1 MLTRSKGGS
10 RSLEVLHELVDWGL
24 TARWSDFP
32 REVQALAR
40 DLTLDCVGCAL
51 GGVVTAKGQAALAAA
66 RDHPRSP
73 GISVPGLRRGAE
85 PWSAVLAWGEL
96 VNALEFDADLTPCH
110 VSPFV
115 FPASWVSGE
124 QADRPG
130 QSVLESVVIG
140 HEVTARLAG
149 RMPGLRSLSG
159 TARHPRYRFRQRW
172 SAYNTGIVGSVVSQV
187 RLQGGGPR
195 EAYRALGIAAGLCPV
210 PLSSRFFLTPRPTD
224 GKYGLPGGVSLAARV
239 SVDLAFAGY
248 GGDEAAL
255 LGPNGLLTI
264 LGNGPA
270 DLTGLTKD
278 LGETWR
284 IRDSVFKRFPTGGV
298 GHVGLDLFERFLRE
312 TGTSPEE
319 IEEVRVTSDPI
330 VEVPVLANRTVTT
343 GPDAQFSLA
352 WGFAV
357 LPYYPP
363 GPAWQS
369 TAAREDAR
377 VRRLFSKVK
386 IRGDPEVVRDLYRQL
401 VTEHLPYVRRRP
413 TSVEVRTRHGTWRR
427 SDDLAEGY
435 PERPLA
441 SKDLREKFLTN
452 AGVLLPPVE
461 ARNLYSRLVDLGSS
475 RGLGAVG
482 KLLRVPPR
490 PGARL

>member
-1 MLTRSKGGS
+1 MKRSRGGS
-10 RSLEVLHELVDWGL
+10 GSLDVLHDLVEWGL

-32 REVQALAR
+32 REVRALAR

-51 GGVVTAKGQAALAAA
+51 GGVPTTKGRAALAAA
-66 RDHPRSP
+66 RDHPRTP
-73 GISVPGLRRGAE
+73 GVSVPGLGRGSE
-85 PWSAVLAWGEL
+85 PWAAALAWGEL

-124 QADRPG
+124 HADRAG

-149 RMPGLRSLSG
+149 RMPGLRRLTG
-159 TARHPRYRFRQRW
+159 TARYPRYRFRPRW
-172 SAYNTGIVGSVVSQV
+172 GAYNTGILGSVVSDV
-187 RLQGGGPR
+187 RLRGGGPE
-195 EAYRALGIAAGLCPV
+195 EAYRALGIAAGLCPA
-210 PLSSRFFLTPRPTD
+210 PLSSRFFLTPRPSD

-248 GGDEAAL
+248 GGDEGAL

-270 DLTGLTKD
+270 SLTGLSKD

-284 IRDSVFKRFPTGGV
+284 NRDTVFKRLPTGGV
-298 GHVGLDLFERFLRE
+298 GHVGLDLFERFLQE
-312 TGTSPEE
+312 TGTPPEE
-319 IEEVRVTSDPI
+319 IEEVVVTSDPI
-330 VEVPVLANRTVTT
+330 VDVPVLANRTVTT

-357 LPYYPP
+357 LPFYPP

-369 TAAREDAR
+369 TAAREDPR
-377 VRRLFSKVK
+377 VQRLFSKVK
-386 IRGDPEVVRDLYRQL
+386 VRGDPKVVRDLYRQL
-401 VTEHLPYVRRRP
+401 VTQRLPYVRRRP
-413 TSVEVRTRHGTWRR
+413 TQVEVRTRQGTWRE
-427 SDDLAEGY
+427 SDDVAEGY

-441 SKDLREKFLTN
+441 PAKLKEKFLRN
-452 AGVLLPPVE
+452 AGVLLAPAE
-461 ARNLYSRLVDLGSS
+461 ARKLFSRLARLGPS
-475 RGLGAVG
+475 RGLGPVG
-482 KLLRVPPR
+482 KLLRVPAR
-490 PGARL
+490 SGAFP